1 MTSIVANKS
10 MLTALKRVKG
20 RTEIRDMQGQVI
32 GTFTPKNL
40 DGPTNHAGL
49 PTRVDI
55 DENQRR
61 KLTTEKPIP
70 SSEVLR
76 HMRLLDAEIE
86 RRIKAGERKLTND
99 EAVDFVR
106 RLRSENKGRKNR

>member
-32 GTFTPKNL
+32 GIFTPKNL
-40 DGPTNHAGL
+40 DGSTSHAGL

-61 KLTTEKPIP
+61 KLTMEKPIP
-70 SSEVLR
+70 SSEVLQ

-99 EAVDFVR
+99 EAVEFVR